1 MLSEELKFIFTKI
14 KKDIDTI
21 NLDLSSLK
29 EAISIQNDVLLK
41 LLERISNVEKDQKVK
56 KVSDSIGNKRV
67 NQSIN
72 HLNTR
77 DFNLKHMRENIDFEH
92 ENVTSTGN
100 DGVKEGLS
108 HVKSDKEVRF
118 EPKIEKEDRNNVF
131 RMAKAS
137 IDSAFNGLSKQ
148 ELKVFLT
155 VYQLEDESQETSY
168 RVIAERMDLS
178 EHCIRA
184 HICALFRKKV
194 PLYKVKLNNRVTLIF
209 VDKDFKSL
217 NLKQK
222 LIGLYYKTD
231 PHQTTLF
238 ETYR

>member
-72 HLNTR
+72 HLNTS
-77 DFNLKHMRENIDFEH
+77 ENDLLNMTEKDQFINKNGH
-92 ENVTSTGN
+92 SIGN
-100 DGVKEGLS
+100 KGVQEVLS
-108 HVKSDKEVRF
+108 HIKSTNNDQF
-118 EPKIEKEDRNNVF
+118 EPEKQKKEQNNVF
-131 RMAKAS
+131 RIAKDK
-137 IDSAFNGLSKQ
+137 IDMTFNSLSKQ

-155 VYQLEDESQETSY
+155 IYQLEDNHEETSY

-184 HICALFRKKV
+184 HICSLFRKNI
-194 PLYKVKLNNRVTLIF
+194 PLYKVKLNNRLTLLF

-222 LIGLYYKTD
+222 LISLYYKSD
-231 PHQTTLF
+231 PQQSTLF
-238 ETYR
+238 DIYN